1 MSQAIAGSGSIA
13 PAPATHTVTKA
24 ERIAAMGS
32 RLPADLA
39 HSPLLGILAVVIGA
53 GLASLAGRLL
63 TLGAADLRG
72 HLGIGVD
79 EGAWIGTAFNASTM
93 FIGPMTVYLGAI
105 LSPRR
110 VLLVCTCVFAITSA
124 CLPFAHSFSVLIVL
138 LAIAGLSSGTFYPL
152 TITFVLLNIPLRYLA
167 LTLGIYATVV
177 EGAVNFAPSLYGFF
191 RDHWSWAWMFWTSA
205 LVAPLMMACVY
216 FGIPPSRR
224 PASSGPKPSFAGFLY
239 ASAGFALLV
248 AALEQGQRLDWW
260 RSSVF
265 TALVASGTFL
275 LLCAMVRRLR
285 APNPLFDLPYLR
297 QWNIIGLAIG
307 LASFRFVLLA
317 TAFVIPQSL
326 SVRGL
331 DAAQLGPAVLWVAAP
346 EMFLAVFAAY
356 WLYKGIDSRLLMS
369 LGFAMIAAACLLNAD
384 FTSVWAA
391 ENYYR
396 TALLMAVGQSFAFV
410 GLVSSLVLQALFSGA
425 AESPIRALTFGA
437 FFHFV
442 RIFGG
447 EIGTAVMG
455 RFVAEQEKLHSY
467 LVGLQ
472 VQAGDW
478 ITQHTVSLLTAGLAP
493 ESNGTA
499 GAAGRA
505 VGLVAGSVR
514 LQAYSLTF
522 IDAFHIVAWV
532 SVGTLILLATLRR
545 FPLSF
550 RDLVALDA
558 RSRQPRTGDQ
568 S

>member
-1 MSQAIAGSGSIA
+1 MSNALAATGQAIKPAPIAA
-13 PAPATHTVTKA
+13 PALK
-24 ERIAAMGS
+24 
-32 RLPADLA
+32 LPADLA
-39 HSPLLGILAVVIGA
+39 HSPLLGILAVVMGA

-63 TLGAADLRG
+63 SLGVTDLRG

-93 FIGPMTVYLGAI
+93 FIGPLTVYLGGI
-105 LSPRR
+105 LGARR
-110 VLLVCTCVFAITSA
+110 VLLVCTCVFAIASA
-124 CLPFAHSFSVLIVL
+124 CLPFAHSYSVLIVL
-138 LAIAGLSSGTFYPL
+138 LVIAGLSSGTFYPL

-167 LTLGIYATVV
+167 LTLAIYATCV
-177 EGAVNFAPSLYGFF
+177 EGAVNFAPSLYGFY

-205 LVAPLMMACVY
+205 VVAPVMMACVY
-216 FGIPPSRR
+216 YGIPAPRR
-224 PASSGPKPSFAGFLY
+224 PARSGPKPSFAGFLY
-239 ASAGFALLV
+239 ASAGFALVV

-260 RSSVF
+260 RSSLF
-265 TALVASGTFL
+265 TALFASGTFF
-275 LLCAMVRRLR
+275 LLCAIVRRLR

-297 QWNIIGLAIG
+297 QWNTIGLAFG
-307 LASFRFVLLA
+307 LTSFRFMLLA

-356 WLYKGIDSRLLMS
+356 WLYKGIDSRLLMA
-369 LGFAMIAAACLLNAD
+369 LGFAMIAAACLINAD
-384 FTSVWAA
+384 FTSAWAA

-396 TALLMAVGQSFAFV
+396 TALTMGVGQSFAFV
-410 GLVSSLVLQALFSGA
+410 GLVSSLVLQALSSGA
-425 AESPIRALTFGA
+425 ADSPIRALTFGA

-447 EIGTAVMG
+447 EIGTTVMG
-455 RFVAEQEKLHSY
+455 RFIAEQEKLHSY

-478 ITQHTVSLLTAGLAP
+478 ITEHTVRLLTAGLAHA
-493 ESNGTA
+493 SNGTA

-505 VGLVAGSVR
+505 VSVVAGRVR

-522 IDAFHIVAWV
+522 IDAFHFIAWV
-532 SVGTLILLATLRR
+532 SVGTLIVIATLRR
-545 FPLSF
+545 FPMSF
-550 RDLVALDA
+550 RDLVALEA